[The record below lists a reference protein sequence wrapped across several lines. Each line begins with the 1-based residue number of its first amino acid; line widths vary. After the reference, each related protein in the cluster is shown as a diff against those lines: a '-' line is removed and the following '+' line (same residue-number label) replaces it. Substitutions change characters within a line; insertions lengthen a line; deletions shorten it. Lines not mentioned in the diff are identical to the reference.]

1 MEYRMK
7 QEYLKNNLYEDNTE
21 NEKYLVEDITNNVFH
36 KWNDKLEI
44 LTRVCDWYEYM
55 FRFYSDGRLVLQMLK
70 MNTKEEESEWM
81 GKDDCGHLEYQNL
94 DEMLVDWLDELK
106 QNEGSYKFEEEID
119 FIKSMSH

>member
-21 NEKYLVEDITNNVFH
+21 NEKYLVEDITNNAFH
-36 KWNDKLEI
+36 KWNDKLEV
-44 LTRVCDWYEYM
+44 LTRICDWYGYL
-55 FRFYSDGRLVLQMLK
+55 FRFYPDGRLVLQMILA
-70 MNTKEEESEWM
+70 NTREEETEWR
-81 GKDDCGHLEYQNL
+81 GKDDCGHLEYKNI
-94 DEMLVDWLDELK
+94 DDMLVDWLDELK